1 MEEPLNETTG
11 LQLIESMINKAK
23 NKFNESGTLYLVWG
37 VVILLCSLVQFVGVY
52 FYSNQNIFY
61 VWFLSWGVLIYQ
73 FVFLAKKKK
82 SRKVKTYAD
91 EILGFVWICFVIC
104 LFVLMLILQITR
116 GYEMINPILLVLYA
130 MPTFLSG
137 CILKVKALL
146 YGGIACWLLALSTLF
161 ILPTFHILLVSV
173 AVIVAW
179 IIPGLVMRN
188 NFKVINDGR

>member
-161 ILPTFHILLVSV
+161 IPPTFHILLVSV

>member
-1 MEEPLNETTG
+1 MEEQLNEVTG

-37 VVILLCSLVQFVGVY
+37 VVILVCSLVQFVGVY
-52 FYSNQNIFY
+52 FYNNQNIFY

-116 GYEMINPILLVLYA
+116 GYEMINPTLLVLYA

-146 YGGIACWLLALSTLF
+146 CGGIACWLLALSTLF
-161 ILPTFHILLVSV
+161 IPPTFHILLVSV

-179 IIPGLVMRN
+179 IIPGLVMRS